1 MGSRLIDLL
10 PRGLQDRDSTGNI
23 DRHSRL
29 RGRLLLG
36 VPQACLA
43 LCALSLAT
51 SPLSPVA
58 LLSEEAGALSF
69 AAALLLGTGLLLLA
83 ARRYGERLC
92 TFCACGAAILQ
103 AAAAI
108 SAAFALAS
116 PAHAPIALLTALMCS
131 GAAIPVALLFWSALF
146 ARFPRGDVF
155 LTSSAG
161 FILFALL
168 FALLKLFPFTLP
180 TAFLASAVLSAAM
193 LCAVY
198 LSMQRGKVP
207 SSTEANL
214 PPESQE
220 DSATSSPL
228 GRLFF
233 SVPFLG
239 LALCVFTA
247 GAVARDTNSSIGFLP
262 SILGAVA
269 AVIAAVT
276 FFVANRR
283 ARTTSQLFFLLFDL
297 GLPGCAVIAFAIK
310 MIPLELIST
319 VAFPRFME
327 AYFLILVA
335 SFWISLVLFG
345 RSNSSQLS
353 AACAIASTGCAGSL
367 TVGFISSLFGTES
380 RGVVLGLVTA
390 LFLILTIVA
399 VGYSLILY
407 AKGSETA
414 EELAPTPEAPN
425 LADICKA
432 FGESHQLTPREI
444 EVLVE
449 LAYGHSSSYI
459 AKVLFISSNTA
470 RSHMKNIYKKLGV
483 GSREELIEVLREKQ
497 GGA

>member
-83 ARRYGERLC
+83 TRRCGERLC

-108 SAAFALAS
+108 STAFALAS
-116 PAHAPIALLTALMCS
+116 PVHAPIALLTALMCS

-146 ARFPRGDVF
+146 AQFPRGDVF
-155 LTSSAG
+155 LASSIG

-168 FALLKLFPFTLP
+168 FALLKLFPSTLP
-180 TAFLASAVLSAAM
+180 TAFLASAVLSAAI

-207 SSTEANL
+207 SSTGANL

-220 DSATSSPL
+220 DGATSSPL

-247 GAVARDTNSSIGFLP
+247 GAVARDTNSSISFLP

-345 RSNSSQLS
+345 RSDSSQLS

-367 TVGFISSLFGTES
+367 TVGFISSLLGTES

-425 LADICKA
+425 LADICKT